1 MQAAFIDTGGAIDE
15 PSSVTPIGEPTMR
28 QTPTAGSFLGAGI
41 EEVVE
46 RLVRLEE
53 QMRHVAIA
61 VEKLASRDAELE
73 ESLRAMSERFNT
85 SLATQRELFQ
95 ASLKEVTESFVSRE
109 DWTFWKNLLM
119 AAFIGLIAFGW
130 NSLIGVLHR

>member
-1 MQAAFIDTGGAIDE
+1 
-15 PSSVTPIGEPTMR
+15 MR
-28 QTPTAGSFLGAGI
+28 QTPTAGSLLGSGI
-41 EEVVE
+41 EEIVE